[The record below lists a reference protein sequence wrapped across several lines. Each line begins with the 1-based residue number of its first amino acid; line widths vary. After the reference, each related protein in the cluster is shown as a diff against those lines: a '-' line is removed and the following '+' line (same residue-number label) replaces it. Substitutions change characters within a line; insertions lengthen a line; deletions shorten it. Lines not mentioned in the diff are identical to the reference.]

1 MKKIASYLLA
11 LTVVLTPSIT
21 LAGDGF
27 GVVDDFAGT
36 IVTFINSTL
45 IPLIFAVAL
54 LIFIWGMFLYFILGG
69 GDEGKR
75 EQGKGLMLWAII
87 GFVMMIIIFGVVNLL
102 AGGLL
107 TGLGTENTEITD
119 IPSAP
124 VPGG

>member
-11 LTVVLTPSIT
+11 LTLVLTPAIT
-21 LAGDGF
+21 
-27 GVVDDFAGT
+27 FAAEFTELTTFSTT
-36 IVTFINSTL
+36 IVEFINGTL

-87 GFVMMIIIFGVVNLL
+87 GFVMMIIIFGVVNLV
-102 AGGLL
+102 ANGLL
-107 TGLGTENTEITD
+107 SGIDESNTAIKQLPTSDNGL
-119 IPSAP
+119 
-124 VPGG
+124 